1 MGRAAIPPEVGR
13 WAAIDGLHLTLL
25 SFAAMVDH
33 NADAD
38 SPPSRQSP
46 LSLSRLR
53 EAFAAMLNPQA
64 VDDAPSNAIATT
76 DDDAVA
82 AADPAVGLDPCEISP
97 QSVVEA
103 MLFVGHPDGRPLS
116 SRQMAAAMRG
126 VSPREIDAAVA
137 ELNAR
142 YEQDAAPYE
151 ITATASGYQ
160 LKLRDE
166 FSRMRDKLHG
176 QVREAK
182 LSPAAVEVLSVV
194 AYNQPVTAAEIDR
207 LRGAP
212 SGSILATLVRRRLVR
227 LERPA
232 DRQASP
238 TYATTDRF
246 LRLFGLEGVDALPHS
261 EELEKV

>member
-1 MGRAAIPPEVGR
+1 M
-13 WAAIDGLHLTLL
+13 
-25 SFAAMVDH
+25 SDH
-33 NADAD
+33 
-38 SPPSRQSP
+38 SEQPSSSP

-53 EAFAAMLNPQA
+53 EAFAAMLSP
-64 VDDAPSNAIATT
+64 DPGDAPPLQAAGAERGPAAT
-76 DDDAVA
+76 V
-82 AADPAVGLDPCEISP
+82 DPAGDGRDPCEISP
-97 QSVVEA
+97 RSVVEA

-116 SRQMAAAMRG
+116 ARQMAAAMRG

-142 YEQDAAPYE
+142 YLQDAAPYE
-151 ITATASGYQ
+151 IAGSARGYQ

-166 FSRMRDKLHG
+166 FGRVRDKFHG

-194 AYNQPVTAAEIDR
+194 AYNQPVTADQISR
-207 LRGAP
+207 LRSAP

-232 DRQASP
+232 DRRTGPA
-238 TYATTDRF
+238 YRTTDRF
-246 LRLFGLEGVDALPHS
+246 LRLFGLASADALPRS
-261 EELEKV
+261 EELEKA